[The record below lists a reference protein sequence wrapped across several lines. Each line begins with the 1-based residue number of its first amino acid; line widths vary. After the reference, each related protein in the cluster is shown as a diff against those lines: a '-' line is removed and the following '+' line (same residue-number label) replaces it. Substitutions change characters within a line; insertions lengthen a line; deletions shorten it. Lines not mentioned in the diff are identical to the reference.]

1 MLIALEGV
9 DASGKSTQIA
19 LLKQQFP
26 SALFTKEPGGT
37 PLGQALREMLLHQ
50 ALPPQT
56 QFLLFLADRALHVE
70 QVLKPNAHQ
79 LIFSDRSLISGLAY
93 APYSL
98 EHALELHRQHGLL
111 EIVPDMVFFLRLDH
125 ATLEQRWQAKMQN
138 MDTIEA
144 LGVEFLERTQDR
156 LERACQILGLK
167 THVIDGAQSPQ
178 HISSQISKL
187 TSRDMHIQRQT
198 S

>member
-19 LLKQQFP
+19 LLKQEFP
-26 SALFTKEPGGT
+26 NALFTKEPGGT
-37 PLGQALREMLLHQ
+37 PLGQALREVLLHQ
-50 ALPPQT
+50 ALLPQT
-56 QFLLFLADRALHVE
+56 QFLLFLADRALHVQ
-70 QVLKPNAHQ
+70 QVLQPNAHK

-111 EIVPDMVFFLRLDH
+111 EIVPDMVFLLRLDL
-125 ATLEQRWQAKMQN
+125 ASLKQRLQAKIQGL
-138 MDTIEA
+138 DQIES
-144 LGVEFLERTQDR
+144 LGVEFLEHTQDR

-167 THVIDGAQSPQ
+167 THVLDGAQSPQ
-178 HISSQISKL
+178 HIFSQIVKL
-187 TSRDMHIQRQT
+187 TSRDMHVQRQT
-198 S
+198 P